1 MATNDYEKILERT
14 RRDNERQARDA
25 EQRAKE
31 DALRTRAGQIVSGQP
46 QIGMIRIM
54 DESSE
59 EILHIVLQLYDG
71 NAARSVNGNYKDF
84 PEAYHVSLG
93 LEFEKLC
100 QYGMV
105 TNQRLWIGGIWEL
118 NLTTKSLTY
127 FENKERAIEEDK
139 KKSQAAGLNI
149 GSIVAHGSQFFFGDV
164 NDSTLSIDNRISQI
178 EQLIDEKGGEDA
190 AELKALLAE
199 VQEMLENI
207 KDSRFIPKNSS
218 LFTRLSNH
226 FAKHGWFYGSMV
238 TLFGTYAMQ
247 LIQG

>member
-1 MATNDYEKILERT
+1 MATNSYEKILEKT

-25 EQRAKE
+25 EQRAKVAE
-31 DALRTRAGQIVSGQP
+31 IQNRASSIVAGQP
-46 QIGMIRIM
+46 FIGSFRIM
-54 DESSE
+54 DPSSE
-59 EILHIVLQLYDG
+59 VVLRILIDNFHGDINREVRGKYEI
-71 NAARSVNGNYKDF
+71 F
-84 PEAYHVSLG
+84 PDAYRNTLS
-93 LEFEKLC
+93 LEFEKLSM
-100 QYGMV
+100 YGMISGH
-105 TNQRLWIGGIWEL
+105 RIWIGAMWEL
-118 NLTTKSLTY
+118 YITQAGLTY

-139 KKSQAAGLNI
+139 KKSQTAGLSI

>member
-1 MATNDYEKILERT
+1 MAISSLEKALEKQ

-25 EQRAKE
+25 AQRARE
-31 DALRTRAGQIVSGQP
+31 DAIRTTAGHIVAGRP
-46 QIGMIRIM
+46 MIGSMQIM
-54 DESSE
+54 DKSSE
-59 EILHIVLQLYDG
+59 EILRILLDMTKGDFSRQLRG
-71 NAARSVNGNYKDF
+71 NHSIFPLIYQDSKSV
-84 PEAYHVSLG
+84 
-93 LEFEKLC
+93 EFEKLIR
-100 QYGMV
+100 YGMITGF
-105 TNQRLWIGGIWEL
+105 TNFTVMWEL
-118 NLTTKSLTY
+118 FITPAGVTY
-127 FENKERAIEEDK
+127 FDDKTRAIEEDK
-139 KKSQAAGLNI
+139 KKSQAAGLSI

-190 AELKALLAE
+190 AELKSLLTE

-218 LFTRLSNH
+218 LFTRLSSH